1 LLRRVLQLYR
11 RDIVPPTLRFYRQNT
26 NRYECNRIT
35 PYGYVAQ
42 SFLDIHAYA
51 GFPEFRDA
59 ALKVFFHDNLLAL
72 ISELSGAGS
81 HRLV

>member
-11 RDIVPPTLRFYRQNT
+11 RDTVPSTLRFYRQNT